1 MDRFFLFRYGA
12 KLFVRSTEVLLLIAA
27 MVPAQ
32 QAAAQQVLLSS
43 TTDGISGG
51 GESTAVSLSADG
63 QVAAFQSTASD
74 LHPGDRDTIP
84 DIYLTST
91 SSPRPFVASVSS
103 GANPLKGDGP
113 SRFPSLSGDGV
124 RVLFT
129 SEAKSLAADDRNGF
143 ADIFLRDVAVGTT
156 ERVSI
161 STAGTEG
168 DDGSDRG
175 VLSRNGRFVAFS
187 SRAGNLA
194 APQAPRGTSR
204 IHVRDLDKRT
214 TLRID
219 LPGGLPADADCLL
232 PDISADGRWVVF
244 QTASTGFGEDGND
257 FQDVYLHDVLGRRT
271 KRVSV
276 APLGAEPDGPSFAPR
291 ISADGRFVAFE
302 SLAKN
307 LVGKDPNRSQDV
319 FVRDMH
325 TGSIERVSPGPAA
338 AAARMGL
345 ADLSDDGRVVLL
357 STESA
362 LLPIDGNGLFD
373 LYAFDRIRSSL
384 RLVSSTFLFGPP
396 RAGDGASPAGA
407 VSADGSLLAF
417 ESTSTDL
424 APGDRDQG
432 SDIFFLGVGGPRP
445 GPFPASNHVLV
456 NAGGAVRQVDLAGAP
471 TGRTLRAG
479 GLPTAALCVDEFNT
493 LWVAASNLIGRLEAL
508 SLEPP
513 PGEPPF
519 FTDVPGNSV
528 RALVAARGFAFAA
541 VDQSIFRLAP
551 DAEPLRFDLSEPA
564 ESLFLALDPEKR
576 LWASVGRPGRHDLIR
591 LGLDLRVLGSSRR
604 PMADPFGEIAFDAR
618 GAVLLRS
625 RGEVAKLSPAG
636 AALWTQ
642 PVPQGRGLAVD
653 GGGNVYTL
661 AGREVLGFRP
671 DGRIFLRVPHGLAQ
685 VPAGSSLFLDGAG
698 NLWCLLEGAPGITIV
713 DPRVKPARVIA
724 VPVGAVGPVGA
735 QPAGD
740 PAGYLAAN
748 ISAQTGD
755 MDADGFL
762 NRGETD
768 SSFNPLDP
776 KDPPATRRVAAVQ
789 DITAKLDVNRSV
801 RLSWSSPVQYAQV
814 FVFRDGRPIRG
825 SPFPFSTAAAGIV
838 DTNVPGGPHR
848 YEVIGQGFA
857 GGGGGAGLGGSEI
870 EEPFSLSTLASVS
883 LGEGELRAYIT
894 VDPAPDAVIHDAAAA
909 SVIAILQGGLLVT
922 LDEDLLFQSEVE
934 LPADPFATAEVRG
947 LAIDAAAPGR
957 PLFLLLGDGRVFR
970 RVGNAA
976 PTADVTFSG
985 MAPSPAGFTGL
996 AIVGDLFGTMAGP
1009 DVDCLIGFLRSNGSF
1024 DPDAEESISSTL
1036 GLDVATSLGLSRL
1049 GGSLLAGTGYGMSG
1063 ASTITRVEKLDLGP
1077 GPGFGLANGNAN
1089 VNLGALGS
1097 TDIAGFDLA
1106 PGVGLIIAD
1115 RANSR
1120 IAILEATFPGSPQV
1134 LSITPGSGHF
1144 ERTTTGVAIE
1154 GIGFGSNLDDL
1165 WVGFENVSMPITAF
1179 QPAVG
1184 RITIDA
1190 DAPGHPLPAVVEV
1203 FNSTGSDV
1211 LVPGFIYGFQ
1221 RGDANDDG
1229 SMDISDAMRILM
1241 FLFAG
1246 VQAPPCMDAADSTD
1260 SELIDLSD
1268 AIRILDYLFRG
1279 DPPPPTPFPQHG
1291 LDTGDPTLGCGDE

>member
-1 MDRFFLFRYGA
+1 MDRLLPFRYGA
-12 KLFVRSTEVLLLIAA
+12 KLFVRSAELLLLITA

-32 QAAAQQVLLSS
+32 QAAAQQVLLS
-43 TTDGISGG
+43 TNADGVSAG

-63 QVAAFQSTASD
+63 QVAAFQSTAAD
-74 LHPGDRDTIP
+74 LHPGDRDAIP

-91 SSPRPFVASVSS
+91 SSPRPFVASVAS
-103 GANPLKGDGP
+103 GPAPVKGDGP
-113 SRFPSLSGDGV
+113 SRLPSLSGDGV

-129 SEAKSLAADDRNGF
+129 SDSKNLAADDRNGF
-143 ADIFLRDVAVGTT
+143 ADIFVRDVAVGTT

-161 STAGTEG
+161 STGGTEG

-175 VLSRNGRFVAFS
+175 VLSRNGRFAAFS

-194 APQAPRGTSR
+194 GPQAPRGTSR
-204 IHVRDLDKRT
+204 IHVRDFDKRS

-219 LPGGLPADADCLL
+219 LPNGLPADADCLL

-244 QTASTGFGEDGND
+244 QTASAGFGEDGND
-257 FQDVYLHDVLGRRT
+257 FQDIYLHDLLTRRT

-276 APLGAEPDGPSFAPR
+276 APLGSEPDGPSFIPR

-307 LVGKDPNRSQDV
+307 LAGKDPNRSLDV
-319 FVRDMH
+319 FVRDMN

-338 AAARMGL
+338 AAARVSL
-345 ADLSDDGRVVLL
+345 ADLSDDGRVILV
-357 STESA
+357 STETG
-362 LLPIDGNGLFD
+362 LLPIDGNGLAD
-373 LYAFDRIRSSL
+373 LYAFDRMRSSL
-384 RLVSSTFLFGPP
+384 RLVSSTLLFGPP

-407 VSADGSLLAF
+407 VSSDGSLFAF
-417 ESTSTDL
+417 ESMATDL
-424 APGDRDQG
+424 APGDREQG
-432 SDIFFLGVGGPRP
+432 SDIFFLGVDGPRP

-456 NAGGAVRQVDLAGAP
+456 NTGGAVRQLDLSGAP
-471 TGRTLRAG
+471 TGRTLGRG
-479 GLPTAALCVDEFNT
+479 GLITDAVCVDEFNT
-493 LWVAASNLIGRLEAL
+493 LWVAASNLIGRLEAF

-513 PGEPPF
+513 QDEPPF

-528 RALVAARGFAFAA
+528 RGLVAARGFAYAA

-551 DAEPLRFDLSEPA
+551 DAEPLRFDLTEPA

-576 LWASVGRPGRHDLIR
+576 LWASVGRPGRHELIR

-604 PMADPFGEIAFDAR
+604 PMADPFREIAFDAR

-625 RGEVAKLSPAG
+625 RGEIAKLSPAG

-642 PVPQGRGLAVD
+642 PVPQGRGIAVD
-653 GGGNVYTL
+653 GGGNAYTL
-661 AGREVLGFRP
+661 AGREVLGFRQ
-671 DGRIFLRVPHGLAQ
+671 DGQIFLRVPHGLPQ

-698 NLWCLLEGAPGITIV
+698 NLWCLLEGAAGITII

-724 VPVGAVGPVGA
+724 VPVGAIGPVGA

-740 PAGYLAAN
+740 PVGYLAAN
-748 ISAQTGD
+748 ISAQVGD

-762 NRGETD
+762 NRGETE
-768 SSFNPLDP
+768 SAFNPLDS
-776 KDPPATRRVAAVQ
+776 KDPPPSRRVPSIQ
-789 DITAKLDVNRSV
+789 DIAAKPDANRSV
-801 RLSWSSPVQYAQV
+801 RLSWSSPAEYAQV

-825 SPFPFSTAAAGIV
+825 SPFPFSTAAAGVV

-857 GGGGGAGLGGSEI
+857 GGGGGAGLGGSQLT
-870 EEPFSLSTLASVS
+870 EPFSLTTLASVS
-883 LGEGELRAYIT
+883 LGEGALRAYIT
-894 VDPAPDAVIHDAAAA
+894 VDPAPDAVIHDAAAS

-947 LAIDAAAPGR
+947 LAIDAAAVGR
-957 PLFLLLGDGRVFR
+957 PLFLLLGDGRVFK

-996 AIVGDLFGTMAGP
+996 AIVDDIFATMAGP
-1009 DVDCLIGFLRSNGSF
+1009 DVDCLIGFLRSNGDF
-1024 DPDAEESISSTL
+1024 DPDAEESISSAL

-1063 ASTITRVEKLDLGP
+1063 ANTITRVEKLDLGP
-1077 GPGFGLANGNAN
+1077 ELALANGNAN

-1097 TDIAGFDLA
+1097 TDIAGFDHA

-1115 RANSR
+1115 RGNSR

-1144 ERTTTGVAIE
+1144 ERTTAGVAIE

-1165 WVGFENVSMPITAF
+1165 WVGFENVSMPITMF

-1190 DAPGHPLPAVVEV
+1190 DTPGHPVAAVVEV

-1211 LVPGFIYGFQ
+1211 LVPGFTYGFQ

-1229 SMDISDAMRILM
+1229 SLDISDAMRILM

-1246 VQAPPCMDAADSTD
+1246 VEAPPCLDAADSTD
-1260 SELIDLSD
+1260 SEVIDLSD
-1268 AIRILDYLFRG
+1268 AVRLLDFLFRG